1 MSTTVQFDFS
11 AGQPPGARLPRVA
24 LADVFELGS
33 DDAEERLVAGG
44 LVVDLQLHKDS
55 EPTRVAVKAG
65 FFLVRLRTPEGRL
78 LMRSVR
84 VDPGQVDPAL
94 VFLPK
99 PPAPKLQRQ
108 DKAFDDLVMVRTAP
122 DELFDSV
129 SHRKPAVPRE
139 WWSALPISNSNATE
153 PVTFSNLP
161 GFHASELVEAKHDY
175 MGLARLQT
183 ESLHALP
190 LPDGLQQDMTAKLV
204 GDIAVVQGAKLYGNR
219 VSPFAKWK
227 SPVRN
232 RELAGKQSDEGK
244 GTRYFALSY
253 RAEDRL
259 NPLQVACVPGRWETR
274 DGKLAAVFA
283 NYYERGIGNTSMRAL
298 RVEVDDPDL
307 GGLLDFLQQGDLSG
321 STRMMNNATELLYR
335 KWLNPYASAAA
346 GYVLVQAGQWAGE
359 HENWRQWLL
368 NLAHR
373 FTSLPDGAILFTTL
387 LLQSRSD
394 ALQNLNYEGGSRN
407 HFTNALSAALEAV
420 RRGPPL
426 FRHGL
431 KMMATNLAIL
441 EGEAKHLTRDTQTLR
456 ELQAASRYVRELSL
470 RVDPNQPFCV
480 FDVRTD

>member
-24 LADVFELGS
+24 LADVFELRS
-33 DDAEERLVAGG
+33 DDAEERLIAGG
-44 LVVDLQLHKDS
+44 IVVDLQLRKGS
-55 EPTRVAVKAG
+55 EPTRVEVRPG
-65 FFLVRLRTPEGRL
+65 SFLVRLRTPEGRL
-78 LMRSVR
+78 LMRR
-84 VDPGQVDPAL
+84 VQVEPSQEESAL

-99 PPAPKLQRQ
+99 MPDPKPERRV
-108 DKAFDDLVMVRTAP
+108 KVFDNFVMARTVPDLLS
-122 DELFDSV
+122 DWV
-129 SHRKPAVPRE
+129 SSRKPAVPRE
-139 WWSALPISNSNATE
+139 WWSALPMANATE
-153 PVTFSNLP
+153 QVTFSNLP
-161 GFHASELVEAKHDY
+161 GFHASELVEPKHGY
-175 MGLARLQT
+175 MGVARLQT
-183 ESLHALP
+183 ESLQALP
-190 LPDGLQQDMTAKLV
+190 LPEGLQQDMTAKLV
-204 GDIAVVQGAKLYGNR
+204 GDIAVVQGAKLRGR
-219 VSPFAKWK
+219 QEAPFAKWK

-232 RELAGKQSDEGK
+232 RELVGEKFNEGT
-244 GTRYFALSY
+244 GRRYFALSY

-259 NPLQVACVPGRWETR
+259 SPIQVACIPGRWETR
-274 DGKLAAVFA
+274 GGKLADVFA
-283 NYYERGIGNTSMRAL
+283 NYYERDAGKTTMRAL

-321 STRMMNNATELLYR
+321 STRMLNNATELLYR

-346 GYVLVQAGQWAGE
+346 GYVLVQAGQWPGE
-359 HENWRQWLL
+359 NENWRQWLL

-373 FTSLPDGAILFTTL
+373 YTSLPDGAILFTTL

-394 ALQNLNYEGGSRN
+394 ALQNLMYEDGIKN

-441 EGEAKHLTRDTQTLR
+441 EGEAEDCSGETFR
-456 ELQAASRYVRELSL
+456 ELQAASGYVRELSL

>member
-24 LADVFELGS
+24 LADVFELSS
-33 DDAEERLVAGG
+33 DDAEERLVARGV
-44 LVVDLQLHKDS
+44 VVDLQLRKGS
-55 EPTRVAVKAG
+55 EPVRVEVSPG
-65 FFLVRLRTPEGRL
+65 SYLVRLRTPEGRL
-78 LMRSVR
+78 LMQR
-84 VDPGQVDPAL
+84 VHVEPSQDDPAL

-99 PPAPKLQRQ
+99 PPAPKPERRER
-108 DKAFDDLVMVRTAP
+108 AFDDLVMVRTVP
-122 DELFDSV
+122 GVLFDSV
-129 SHRKPAVPRE
+129 SSRKPAVPRE
-139 WWSALPISNSNATE
+139 WWSALPMANSTE
-153 PVTFSNLP
+153 LVTFSNLP
-161 GFHASELVEAKHDY
+161 GFHASELVEPKHDY
-175 MGLARLQT
+175 MGVARLQT
-183 ESLHALP
+183 ESLPALP

-204 GDIAVVQGAKLYGNR
+204 GDIAVVQGAKLHGNR
-219 VSPFAKWK
+219 ESPFAKWK

-232 RELAGKQSDEGK
+232 RELVGEKSNEGT

-259 NPLQVACVPGRWETR
+259 SPLQVACIPGRWETR
-274 DGKLAAVFA
+274 GGKLADVFA
-283 NYYERGIGNTSMRAL
+283 DYYERDTGKTTMRAL

-321 STRMMNNATELLYR
+321 STRMLNNATELLYR

-346 GYVLVQAGQWAGE
+346 GYVLVQAGRWPGE
-359 HENWRQWLL
+359 HENWRQWVL

-373 FTSLPDGAILFTTL
+373 YTSLPDGAILFTTL
-387 LLQSRSD
+387 LLQSQSD
-394 ALQNLNYEGGSRN
+394 ALQNLNYEGGSGN
-407 HFTNALSAALEAV
+407 LFTNALSAALEAV

-441 EGEAKHLTRDTQTLR
+441 EGEAKHWTEETFR
-456 ELQAASRYVRELSL
+456 ELQAASGYVRELSL